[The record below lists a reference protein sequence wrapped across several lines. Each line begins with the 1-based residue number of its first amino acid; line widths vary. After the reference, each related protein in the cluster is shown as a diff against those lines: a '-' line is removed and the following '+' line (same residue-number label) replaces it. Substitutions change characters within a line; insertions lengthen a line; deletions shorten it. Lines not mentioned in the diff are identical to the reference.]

1 MSNKI
6 IAPYGS
12 WDSPI
17 TADLLVGGTISL
29 GQLVVDGD
37 AVYWTEG
44 RPTEGGRYVIV
55 KWTEADGRVDLT
67 PTPFNARTRVH
78 EYGGGS
84 YTVHDGTVIFAS
96 FADQRL
102 YRQEPGGTSKPVTPD
117 LSAGALRFADGV
129 VDGRNGRLLCIRED
143 HRQAPAEAQNSLVS
157 LRLDGRDDGT
167 ILAGGNDFYS
177 SPALSPNGQQLAWLT
192 WNHPN
197 MPWDGTELWLADLS
211 LDVEGNHTL
220 SNARQIAGGKEES
233 IFQPRWSPDGIL
245 YYISDRSNWWNLY
258 RWDGDKGKPVYPMVA
273 EFGQPQWVFGQS
285 TYDFAD
291 ANTLICWYT
300 QNGSSTIARLDL
312 TSHQLTP
319 FDIPYVGSNIHIA
332 NGKLIYL
339 GSSATAAAAIV
350 CHDLAT
356 GDQTLLAQASKLTID
371 PGYIAVAQPI
381 EFPTADGLTAHAY
394 FYPPTNKDYAAPDDE
409 KPPLLVLSHGGPT
422 SATNAGLSLSIQYW
436 TSRGI
441 GVVDVN
447 YGGSTGYGR
456 DYRQRLNG
464 TWGVV
469 DVVDCANA
477 ARYLVAQ
484 GLADG
489 NRLAIRGGSAGGY
502 TTLCALTFHD
512 LFSAGASHFG
522 ISDMEAMALETHK
535 FESRYLDSLIGAYPA
550 EKEKYRQRSPIHYI
564 DQLSCPLILFQGLED
579 KVVPPNQAEMMFAAL
594 QAKGIPVAYLPFEGE
609 QHGFRRA
616 ENIKRSLEAE
626 LYFYGKVFGFEL
638 AAPVEPVEIVNL

>member
-1 MSNKI
+1 
-6 IAPYGS
+6 
-12 WDSPI
+12 
-17 TADLLVGGTISL
+17 
-29 GQLVVDGD
+29 VVDGD

-44 RPTEGGRYVIV
+44 RPSEGGRYVVV
-55 KWTEADGRVDLT
+55 KWTAADGRIDVV
-67 PTPFNARTRVH
+67 PAPFNVRTRVH

-84 YTVHDGTVIFAS
+84 YAVHNGTLYFAN

-102 YRQEPGGTSKPVTPD
+102 YRQLIGGVPEPVTPD
-117 LSAGALRFADGV
+117 LGAGVLRFADGV

-143 HRQAPAEAQNSLVS
+143 HRHAPAEAQNSLVS
-157 LRLDGRDDGT
+157 LRLDGNDEGT
-167 ILAGGNDFYS
+167 VLASGNDFYS
-177 SPALSPNGQQLAWLT
+177 SPALSPDGQQLAWLT

-197 MPWDGTELWLADLS
+197 MPWDGTELWLADIS
-211 LDVEGNHTL
+211 HDHSL
-220 SNARQIAGGKEES
+220 SNARCIAGGKEES
-233 IFQPRWSPDGIL
+233 IFQPRWSPDGTL
-245 YYISDRSNWWNLY
+245 YFVSDRSNWWNLY
-258 RWDGDKGKPVYPMVA
+258 RWDGAQDAPVYPLAA
-273 EFGQPQWVFGQS
+273 EFGEPQWSFGQS

-291 ANTLICWYT
+291 ANTLICSYK
-300 QNGSSTIARLDL
+300 QNGSDTIARLDL
-312 TSHQLTP
+312 ATNELTP
-319 FDIPYVGSNIHIA
+319 FDLPYTGSSIHVA
-332 NGKLIYL
+332 NGKLVYL
-339 GSSATAAAAIV
+339 GGSTTAAAAIV
-350 CHDLAT
+350 HLDLAT
-356 GDQTLLAQASKLTID
+356 HRQTLLGQASNLTID
-371 PGYIAVAQPI
+371 PDYISIAQPI
-381 EFPTADGLTAHAY
+381 EFPTDDNLTAHAY
-394 FYPPTNKDYAAPDDE
+394 FYPPQNKQYAGSANE
-409 KPPLLVLSHGGPT
+409 EPPLLVLSHGGPT
-422 SATNAGLSLSIQYW
+422 SAVGAGLKLGIQYW
-436 TSRGI
+436 TSRGL

-489 NRLAIRGGSAGGY
+489 KRLAIRGGSAGGY

-550 EKEKYRQRSPIHYI
+550 EREKYRQRSPIHYVH
-564 DQLSCPLILFQGLED
+564 QLNCPLILFQGLED
-579 KVVPPNQAEMMFAAL
+579 KVVPPNQAEMMFDAL
-594 QAKGIPVAYLPFEGE
+594 KMKEIPVAYLPFEGE

-638 AAPVEPVEIVNL
+638 AVPVEPVDIENL

>member
-1 MSNKI
+1 M
-6 IAPYGS
+6 
-12 WDSPI
+12 
-17 TADLLVGGTISL
+17 
-29 GQLVVDGD
+29 
-37 AVYWTEG
+37 
-44 RPTEGGRYVIV
+44 
-55 KWTEADGRVDLT
+55 
-67 PTPFNARTRVH
+67 
-78 EYGGGS
+78 
-84 YTVHDGTVIFAS
+84 
-96 FADQRL
+96 
-102 YRQEPGGTSKPVTPD
+102 
-117 LSAGALRFADGV
+117 
-129 VDGRNGRLLCIRED
+129 DGRNGRLLCIRED
-143 HRQAPAEAQNSLVS
+143 HRQAPAEATNSLIS
-157 LRLDGRDDGT
+157 LRLDGHDDGT
-167 ILAGGNDFYS
+167 ILASGNDFYS
-177 SPALSPNGQQLAWLT
+177 SPTISPNGKQLAWLT

-197 MPWDGTELWLADLS
+197 MPWDGTDLWLADLGI
-211 LDVEGNHTL
+211 DAEGNHTL
-220 SNARQIAGGKEES
+220 SNAQQIAGGKDES
-233 IFQPRWSPDGIL
+233 IFQPRWSPDGTL

-258 RWDGDKGKPVYPMVA
+258 RWDGTNEEPIYPMAA
-273 EFGQPQWVFGQS
+273 EFGQPQWAFGQS

-300 QNGSSTIARLDL
+300 QNGSSSIASLDI
-312 TSHQLTP
+312 TSRQLTP
-319 FDIPYVGSNIHIA
+319 FDLPYVGSNIHIT
-332 NGKLIYL
+332 NNRLIYL
-339 GSSATAAAAIV
+339 GGSATAAAAIV
-350 CHDLAT
+350 CLDLAT
-356 GDQTLLAQASKLTID
+356 GEQTLLAQASKLAID
-371 PGYIAVAQPI
+371 PDYIAIAQPI

-394 FYPPTNKDYAAPDDE
+394 FYPPKNKNYIAPDNE

-422 SATNAGLSLSIQYW
+422 SATSAGLSLGIQYW

-441 GVVDVN
+441 GIVDVN

-464 TWGVV
+464 TWGIV

-489 NRLAIRGGSAGGY
+489 QRLAIRGGSAGGY

-564 DQLSCPLILFQGLED
+564 DQLNCPLILFQGLED

-626 LYFYGKVFGFEL
+626 LYFYGRVFGFEL